1 MSKRIIRQKIYDI
14 FICAALICVTAALCI
29 YPSETVQ
36 AAKNGL
42 NLCGNVIV
50 PSLFPF
56 FVLSNLTVS
65 LGITRY
71 LGKLLEPV
79 MRPLFNVSGECSS
92 ALVLGFIGGYPVGAK
107 TALSLYEN
115 GSCSKT
121 EAERLLSFCNNS
133 GPAFI
138 LGVVGAGIFN
148 SSRIGLILYLVHALA
163 SIIVGILFRN
173 WGRGRPG
180 SGKKKVIEFRT
191 VSFSKAFVDSI
202 LSSVRSTVNICGF
215 VIFFTVFI
223 KMLYLAGIIPAVSS
237 FLGSVFSSLGLS
249 SDLAKSLLTGIIE
262 LSSGVW
268 SLNGVPL
275 KSAVSMA
282 AFMLGWAGISVH
294 FQTLSFIGDS
304 GLSVKSNILGKFC
317 HGGISAALVFLLNRI
332 YPLQFPVAAY
342 LAEQVG
348 TIASIDFSTSIII
361 STLASAAVCVIFIV
375 ISGYYV
381 KKSGKRLKGRL

>member
-1 MSKRIIRQKIYDI
+1 MSKKIIGQKIYDL
-14 FICAALICVTAALCI
+14 FICAALICVAAALCI
-29 YPSETVQ
+29 FPAESVQ
-36 AAKNGL
+36 AARDGL
-42 NLCGNVIV
+42 TLCGNVIV

-65 LGITRY
+65 LGITKY
-71 LGKLLEPV
+71 LGKLMAPI
-79 MRPLFNVSGECSS
+79 MRPLFNVGGECSS

-115 GSCSKT
+115 AHCSKA
-121 EAERLLSFCNNS
+121 EAERMLSFCNNS

-148 SSRIGLILYLVHALA
+148 SSAIGLILYLVHALA

-173 WGRGRPG
+173 WGRGTAG
-180 SGKKKVIEFRT
+180 SGKKRATELQA
-191 VSFSKAFVDSI
+191 VSFSGAFVDSI
-202 LSSVRSTVNICGF
+202 LASVRSTVNICGF

-223 KMLYLAGIIPAVSS
+223 RMLFLAGVIPAISS
-237 FLGSVFSSLGLS
+237 FLGGIFSSLGLS
-249 SDLAKSLLTGIIE
+249 SDLAESLLTGIIE

-268 SLNGVPL
+268 SLNGVPI

-304 GLSVKSNILGKFC
+304 GLSVKSYILGKSC
-317 HGGISAALVFLLNRI
+317 HGGISAVLVFLLNRI
-332 YPLQFPVAAY
+332 YPLKAPVAAY

-348 TIASIDFSTSIII
+348 TIASVDFSTSIVI
-361 STLASAAVCVIFIV
+361 STLSATAVCIIFIV

-381 KKSGKRLKGRL
+381 KRSGKRLKGGL